1 MNNEKKFSKHPSP
14 TGALKACVEA
24 LSSAQTAL
32 LIRLD
37 HMQTLATDKLPYT
50 PEFRKL
56 VKTFQD
62 EYGKNYK
69 ERMLFDALIGLRKN
83 KKLVKKNKKLVKK
96 VAKTVT
102 VSACINCGSLNGKE
116 ALWRLTRLASEYV
129 CDNCT

>member
-1 MNNEKKFSKHPSP
+1 MTKEIETEVALTPKGSFMNNEKEFSKCPSP
-14 TGALKACVEA
+14 TGSLKACVEA

-32 LIRLD
+32 LIRLY

-62 EYGKNYK
+62 EYGKDYK

-83 KKLVKKNKKLVKK
+83 KKLVRKVAARKK
-96 VAKTVT
+96 VTESGA
-102 VSACINCGSLNGKE
+102 A
-116 ALWRLTRLASEYV
+116 WRSQ
-129 CDNCT
+129 